1 MSCASGRAKLAQ
13 SQGHLRGSW
22 RCLPAVLGCAAVL
35 AGCAGAPPPEKSVNL
50 SGYSQAFKQGYA
62 EGCDSARG
70 PRITKD
76 DARFREDADYMM
88 GWNDGYGICRRR
100 K

>member
-1 MSCASGRAKLAQ
+1 MC
-13 SQGHLRGSW
+13 
-22 RCLPAVLGCAAVL
+22 VVII
-35 AGCAGAPPPEKSVNL
+35 AGCASPPPPEKSVNL
-50 SGYSQAFKQGYA
+50 SGYSQAFKEGYGD
-62 EGCDSARG
+62 GCESARAV
-70 PRITKD
+70 RTRKD